1 MTDGL
6 KWTVNHV
13 PGSDDKFLDLMSE
26 ENVKKANE
34 FHKSFPQYSVT
45 PLQNLSSLAKYL
57 GVKNVDFIKDID
69 GVKDEKD
76 NVLLENKFINEISY
90 EKALEKALLNK
101 MPISYDAIVL
111 AKEFDIKIIIKNRE
125 NSLLCIIK

>member
-1 MTDGL
+1 
-6 KWTVNHV
+6 
-13 PGSDDKFLDLMSE
+13 MS
-26 ENVKKANE
+26 AIL
-34 FHKSFPQYSVT
+34 Y
-45 PLQNLSSLAKYL
+45 AKYL

-101 MPISYDAIVL
+101 MPISYDAIAL
-111 AKEFDIKIIIKNRE
+111 AKEFDIKISIKNRE